1 MTRLIGLPVLILA
14 FAAAPQTAASAEIE
28 KLPLTVT
35 NASERIADCA
45 VLIDGR
51 IKYMVKIR
59 PGNTWTDSFQ
69 TIRELK
75 LVCERSRNLYWG
87 PLKLGGSYRIVEVK
101 RWLEIEPA

>member
-1 MTRLIGLPVLILA
+1 MRKLIGLLA
-14 FAAAPQTAASAEIE
+14 VSITFAAAAPGVAAPE

-51 IKYMVKIR
+51 IKYYVKIK
-59 PGNTWTDSFQ
+59 PGNTWTDEFQ

-75 LVCERSRNLYWG
+75 LVCERSREFFFG
-87 PLKLGGSYRIVEVK
+87 PLKLGSAYRIIEVK